1 MQLWSTPKI
10 DIDSDKLHLQ
20 LPLGS
25 SSKKA
30 DIKPSSDIYVMLAIS
45 LAAALYTPESI
56 ADGAPIVHFHGY
68 MPAG

>member
-25 SSKKA
+25 SSEKA
-30 DIKPSSDIYVMLAIS
+30 DIKPSSDIYVMLATSS
-45 LAAALYTPESI
+45 LSI
-56 ADGAPIVHFHGY
+56 QK
-68 MPAG
+68 